1 MPALMHGVC
10 AEQRGTMQS
19 HLARVGSVAAIA
31 GALLLMITTFLHPLG
46 ADPND
51 AEAAFAEYAADS
63 LWVASHLGQFVAIA
77 VLSVALVALATTIDG
92 GRAAAWAR
100 IGVLGVSASVAVA
113 AALQAVD
120 GVALKFVVDR
130 WAQASGEARALA
142 FEAAFAVRQVE
153 IGFVSLLSLIFGLTV
168 SVFGVSLL
176 LSPLFAS
183 WSGWLGLVSGG
194 GTVAAGIAQAY
205 TGFSSLAM
213 SLSMPASVLL
223 LAWAVVIGVRLWHL
237 APELRRIER
246 AVTADR

>member
-1 MPALMHGVC
+1 
-10 AEQRGTMQS
+10 MQS
-19 HLARVGSVAAIA
+19 HLARVGSVAAIG
-31 GALLLMITTFLHPLG
+31 GALLMMITTYLHPLG

-77 VLSVALVALATTIDG
+77 VLSVALVALATTLDG

-100 IGVLGVSASVAVA
+100 IGVLGASASVAVA

-120 GVALKFVVDR
+120 GVALKLVVDR
-130 WAQASGEARALA
+130 WAQASGEARMLA

-153 IGFVSLLSLIFGLTV
+153 IGFASLLSLIFGLTV
-168 SVFGVSLL
+168 SVFGVALL
-176 LSPLFAS
+176 LSLRFAS
-183 WSGWLGLVSGG
+183 WSGWLALVSGG

-213 SLSMPASVLL
+213 SMSMPASLL
-223 LAWAVVIGVRLWHL
+223 LLIWAVVIGAQLWHI
-237 APELRRIER
+237 APELRPIEGGATPSSSER
-246 AVTADR
+246 RLD

>member
-1 MPALMHGVC
+1 M
-10 AEQRGTMQS
+10 
-19 HLARVGSVAAIA
+19 GSVGAIA
-31 GALLLMITTFLHPLG
+31 GAFLLMITTALHPLD

-77 VLSVALVALATTIDG
+77 VLSVGLVALAPTVGG
-92 GRAAAWAR
+92 GRASAWAR

-120 GVALKFVVDR
+120 GVALKLAVDR
-130 WAQASGEARALA
+130 WALASGEARMLA

-153 IGFVSLLSLIFGLTV
+153 IGFASLLSLIFGLTV
-168 SVFGVSLL
+168 SVFGVALL
-176 LSPLFAS
+176 LSPRFSS
-183 WSGWLGLVSGG
+183 WSGWLGLVGGG

-213 SLSMPASVLL
+213 SLNMPATLL
-223 LAWAVVIGVRLWHL
+223 LLIWAVVTGVRLWHL
-237 APELRRIER
+237 APELRRVED
-246 AVTADR
+246 AAGSEHLP